1 MPTSDYKGQE
11 FAKRHVRGQKHGLR
25 RGARSGKR
33 STDMEK
39 EKTPI
44 DSARDR
50 LGSGAALEALFAAGP
65 ATTPEPPTAPRL
77 AKIVSL
83 PPRAVDP
90 QSLLREKLLSRLLA
104 AEGSAA
110 VARAAREHAR
120 AGFAFPA
127 DQDVCVKLLDHPDED
142 RVREAMT
149 TLAQVFAASLP
160 RRRAVLE
167 ARLRRLEDDA
177 EEPATREQATALL
190 RILPRES

>member
-11 FAKRHVRGQKHGLR
+11 FAKRHVRRQKHGLR

-39 EKTPI
+39 EKTRI
-44 DSARDR
+44 DSARAR
-50 LGSGAALEALFAAGP
+50 VGSGAALEALFAARP
-65 ATTPEPPTAPRL
+65 ATASEPTAPRL
-77 AKIVSL
+77 SKIVSL
-83 PPRAVDP
+83 PPRAADP
-90 QSLLREKLLSRLLA
+90 QRLLREKLLSRLLA

-120 AGFAFPA
+120 AGFSFPA

-149 TLAQVFAASLP
+149 TLAGILAASMP

-177 EEPATREQATALL
+177 EDPVTREQATAL
-190 RILPRES
+190 RRNLPRES